1 MERAAHGEEIGSFA
15 RREGRAV
22 IAAEISLVDIPGGCR
37 LRVSVR
43 AGGRADAIA
52 GPHAGALKL
61 SVVAAPERGR
71 ANRAVVE
78 LLASALGLPRSAVT
92 IASGHTSPVKA
103 IRVEGIDSA
112 NALVRLDAARTRT
125 IG

>member
-1 MERAAHGEEIGSFA
+1 MTA
-15 RREGRAV
+15 R
-22 IAAEISLVDIPGGCR
+22 EISLVDTPTGCR
-37 LRVSVR
+37 LKVSVR

-78 LLASALGLPRSAVT
+78 LLAGVLGLPRSAVT
-92 IASGHTSPVKA
+92 IVSGHASPLKA
-103 IRVEGIDSA
+103 IRAEGIDA
-112 NALVRLDAARTRT
+112 ARALARLDAVRARP